1 MLFSVVFYIF
11 SVLLS
16 YTDCTRF
23 KVPNVIVGTMS
34 VMLLFFGIIEDKI
47 YLSSFIVPLIIL
59 SFFIAI
65 LLLMPK
71 MILGGGDI
79 KYMMIVGFYLPYLV
93 FPLFLLISGVLQTIT
108 LLYAQKVRKR
118 RVVAMVPVMFASVV
132 IAQILVY
139 FDLYP
144 LAKYL

>member
-1 MLFSVVFYIF
+1 LFSIVFYIF

-23 KVPNVIVGTMS
+23 RVPNVLLGTMS
-34 VMLLFFGIIEDKI
+34 LMLLYFGLIEDKI
-47 YLSSFIVPLIIL
+47 YLSSFIVSFLVL
-59 SFFIAI
+59 LFFIAV
-65 LLLMPK
+65 LLLFPK

-79 KYMMIVGFYLPYLV
+79 KYMMVVGLFLPYLV
-93 FPLFLLISGVLQTIT
+93 FPLFLLVTGVLQTLALI
-108 LLYAQKVRKR
+108 YKQFYKKR

-132 IAQILVY
+132 LTQLIVY
-139 FDLYP
+139 LGFYP

>member
-1 MLFSVVFYIF
+1 MFSIVFYIF

-23 KVPNVIVGTMS
+23 RVPNVLLGTMS
-34 VMLLFFGIIEDKI
+34 LMLLYFGLIEDKI
-47 YLSSFIVPLIIL
+47 YLSSFIVSFLVL
-59 SFFIAI
+59 LFFIAV
-65 LLLMPK
+65 LLLFPK

-79 KYMMIVGFYLPYLV
+79 KYMMVVGLFLPYLV
-93 FPLFLLISGVLQTIT
+93 FPLFLLVTGVLQTLALI
-108 LLYAQKVRKR
+108 YKQFYKKR

-132 IAQILVY
+132 LTQLIVY
-139 FDLYP
+139 LGFYP